1 MADRSITILQIN
13 TRAIAG
19 GAETIARTLFDA
31 YRARGLGSWLAIG
44 HQQNDDENIQLI
56 NHHQYRSRWRK
67 FWQAL
72 GGKLSP
78 YLHHRGIWQLQT
90 LLFGFGSPC
99 WWWNTQRGY
108 EDFDFPG
115 VWHLLDSF
123 PQHPDILHC
132 HNLHGDYFDL
142 EALFFLNQQLPTVV
156 TLHDMWLFTGHC
168 AYSLNCNRWTTGCGD
183 CPYLSIYLPVVR
195 DGSAFNRQRKKE
207 ILARCKLYVA
217 TPSDWMMQL
226 VKKSMVFPGM
236 VQGRVIPNGIDQTV
250 FHPAQKQVVREK
262 LGLPLDSEILLF
274 VASSLRQTFWKD
286 FETMRA
292 AVAQIGDRFDNVI
305 FLALG
310 EDSPKKQID
319 QATIQFVPYQSD
331 PRVVAQYYQ
340 AADLYLHAAYVD
352 NFPTVILESLAC
364 GTPVIATAVGGIPEQ
379 IRPLKVP
386 HLDFGTDSSDE
397 ATGVLIPPGDAV
409 QMASAIEYLLHN
421 EPIRQQLGQN
431 AAADAK
437 QRFSLER
444 MADDYLNYYR
454 EIEEY
459 WRMNNYVD

>member
-1 MADRSITILQIN
+1 MANRPLTILQIN
-13 TRAIAG
+13 TRAVAG
-19 GAETIARTLFDA
+19 GAEAIARALFEA
-31 YRARGLGSWLAIG
+31 YRARGYSSWLAVG
-44 HQQNDDENIQLI
+44 HQQNNDENIQLI

-67 FWQAL
+67 FWQVL

-90 LLFGFGSPC
+90 LLFGFGSPH

-115 VWHLLDSF
+115 TWHLLDTF
-123 PQHPDILHC
+123 PQLPDILHC

-168 AYSLNCNRWTTGCGD
+168 AYSLNCNRWTTGCGN

-207 ILARCKLYVA
+207 ILARCKLYLV

-226 VKKSMVFPGM
+226 ARKSIISSGM
-236 VQGRVIPNGIDQTV
+236 VHSRVIANGIDQTV
-250 FHPAQKQVVREK
+250 FHPAQKHIVREK
-262 LGLPLDSEILLF
+262 LGLPIDSKILLF

-286 FETMRA
+286 FETMRV
-292 AVAQIGDRFDNVI
+292 AVAQIGNRLDNVI
-305 FLALG
+305 FLAMG

-340 AADLYLHAAYVD
+340 AADLYLHAAHVD

-364 GTPVIATAVGGIPEQ
+364 GTPVVATAVGGIPEQ
-379 IRPLKVP
+379 IKSL
-386 HLDFGTDSSDE
+386 HIAGLNADGYASNE
-397 ATGVLIPPGDAV
+397 ATGVLVPPGDAV
-409 QMASAIEYLLHN
+409 QMASAIEYLLQN
-421 EPIRQQLGQN
+421 EAIHQQLGQN
-431 AAADAK
+431 AVADAR
-437 QRFSLER
+437 QRFSLKR
-444 MADDYLNYYR
+444 MVNDYLCYYQ
-454 EIEEY
+454 EIAEY
-459 WRMNNYVD
+459 WKMNSHVD